1 MNENADTYQLHRD
14 RDGDQG
20 LEERDEKLHGTG
32 AQQAACQTPIVDT
45 ARGVVSIG
53 AEMDIGTVKARCQ
66 RMQERL
72 STA

>member
-1 MNENADTYQLHRD
+1 
-14 RDGDQG
+14 
-20 LEERDEKLHGTG
+20 
-32 AQQAACQTPIVDT
+32 
-45 ARGVVSIG
+45 VSIG